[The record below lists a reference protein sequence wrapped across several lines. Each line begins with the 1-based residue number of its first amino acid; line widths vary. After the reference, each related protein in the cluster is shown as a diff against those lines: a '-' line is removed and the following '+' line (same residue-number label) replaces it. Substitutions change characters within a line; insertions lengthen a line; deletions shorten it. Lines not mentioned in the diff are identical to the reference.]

1 MCLALQALF
10 PVPSSNKDRGADKDR
25 DKFIWDD
32 LEPNEAAWTQPAN
45 MKNFLTGWARL
56 RAADAMVAEINK
68 ADPDAPDT
76 VVALNKRDGEGGLYV
91 DKTGVK
97 YNPLFCSCW
106 SAVFNEAGPEGAL
119 FDVRDLAGLDT
130 LLAAK
135 IKG

>member
-10 PVPSSNKDRGADKDR
+10 PVPSSNKDRGTDKDHN
-25 DKFIWDD
+25 KFIWDD
-32 LEPNEAAWTQPAN
+32 LEPNEAAWTCPAN
-45 MKNFLTGWARL
+45 MKNFWTGWARL
-56 RAADAMVAEINK
+56 RAADEVFAATNK
-68 ADPDAPDT
+68 ADPDTQDT
-76 VVALNKRDGEGGLYV
+76 VVALNKRDGQGGLYV

>member
-1 MCLALQALF
+1 MCLAVQALF
-10 PVPSSNKDRGADKDR
+10 PVPLSNKDRGTDKDC

-32 LEPNEAAWTQPAN
+32 LEPNEAVWTRPAN

-56 RAADAMVAEINK
+56 RAADAVVAEINK

-76 VVALNKRDGEGGLYV
+76 VVALNKRDGEGGLYA

-97 YNPLFCSCW
+97 YNNLYCTCW
-106 SAVFNEAGPEGAL
+106 STVFNEAGPEGAL

-135 IKG
+135 IQG